1 MTNYN
6 NIIKSISRGFKK
18 YCPKC
23 GHKDIYSSY
32 IKFFPK
38 CKKCNLNF
46 SKYRTDDGPA
56 YITIFLVGHIIVP
69 LILLTEGSKNPPP
82 IAFQYIFWPILSIS
96 LCLWFL
102 PRIKGAFLG
111 IQISVDDRSWHII
124 LQVYKSIMAKSNTIQ
139 VKLVSSAKTAYFYVK
154 NKNPKK
160 MTEKIELKKY
170 DPKVRKHVL
179 FKEQKIK

>member
-46 SKYRTDDGPA
+46 SQKPGRNHHDVRPVTWRT
-56 YITIFLVGHIIVP
+56 
-69 LILLTEGSKNPPP
+69 S
-82 IAFQYIFWPILSIS
+82 IAIDCHGFKSRQNQRL
-96 LCLWFL
+96 
-102 PRIKGAFLG
+102 K
-111 IQISVDDRSWHII
+111 
-124 LQVYKSIMAKSNTIQ
+124 QV
-139 VKLVSSAKTAYFYVK
+139 
-154 NKNPKK
+154 
-160 MTEKIELKKY
+160 
-170 DPKVRKHVL
+170 
-179 FKEQKIK
+179 